1 MKTDGTQLHNRV
13 HVWVGGSM
21 VPMTS
26 PNDPVFLLHHCLV
39 DKVWADWQEG
49 RAKEE
54 MSPKPNYAPE
64 KDGPSDHNLDDE
76 MKPWN
81 RKIRDVLDISKLGY
95 SYEQPVAEAAIVAE
109 SHPFSPFEA
118 I

>member
-1 MKTDGTQLHNRV
+1 
-13 HVWVGGSM
+13 M

-26 PNDPVFLLHHCLV
+26 PNDPVFLLHHCFV
-39 DKVWADWQEG
+39 DKVWADWQER
-49 RAKEE
+49 RAKDE

-64 KDGPSDHNLDDE
+64 KDGPPGHNLDDI

-81 RKIRDVLDISKLGY
+81 CKKIRDILDISELGY
-95 SYEQPVAEAAIVAE
+95 SYEQPVIEPAFVAE
-109 SHPFSPFEA
+109 SRPFSPFET